1 MTKLII
7 TIVACLSFLAVT
19 AMPAKAHCPE
29 GTSYGCTSTWN
40 GKQSCGCR

>member
-7 TIVACLSFLAVT
+7 AIAALSFLAVT
-19 AMPAKAHCPE
+19 TMPAKANCPP
-29 GTSYGCTSTWN
+29 GTSYQCTSTWN